1 MPMLWATVK
10 ESSGLLGCDREISL
24 FTGRTYLG
32 LGRSGLYAKTPDGK
46 FYWAYGGDLAP
57 KGTPSSANFCMN
69 GLIAADRT
77 LKPHIHE
84 VKKVYQNIA
93 FSLLDY
99 HEGW

>member
-1 MPMLWATVK
+1 MGNSEGNLQDYWDVIETYP
-10 ESSGLLGCDREISL
+10 SL
-24 FTGRTYLG
+24 QGG
-32 LGRSGLYAKTPDGK
+32 HIWDWVDQGLYAKTPDGK

-84 VKKVYQNIA
+84 VKKSISKYSIL
-93 FSLLDY
+93 FIGLS
-99 HEGW
+99 